1 MALKRTV
8 KLEKLRNIGIM
19 AHIDAGKTTTT
30 ERILFYTGKSY
41 KIGEVHDGAATMDW
55 MVQEQERGITIT
67 SAATTCAWG
76 DTTINIIDTP
86 GHVDFTVEVE
96 RSLRVLDGAVTVFD
110 GVAGVEPQSETVWRQ
125 ADKYGVPRICFVN
138 KLDRTGASFDFSFDS
153 IRERLTPDAVRAQI
167 PIGLEDQLEGV
178 VDLVEMKG
186 IVWKGEDLGASFE
199 EIEVPAEL
207 KDQAE
212 TYRHEL
218 MEKVAETDDELLEV
232 YLEEGELTTEQLK
245 AGLRRATIA
254 NKIVPVFCGSAFK
267 NKGVQP
273 LLDAVVAYLPS
284 PLDVP
289 AIKGVEPKS
298 GEEVQRE
305 PSDDQPFSALA
316 FKVMTDP
323 YVGTLTFARIYSGTL
338 EAGSHVIN
346 VTKDSKQRVGRIL
359 QMHANSREEMAG
371 CMTGDIVALV
381 GLKDTSTGDTITTA
395 EAPVLLE
402 SMEFPA
408 PVIEI
413 AVEPKTKTDQ
423 EKLSTALQKLAEEDP
438 TFRVHT
444 DEETGQTLIGGMG
457 ELHLEIIVDR
467 LLREFKVEA
476 NVGRPQVAYREA
488 LKKKVEKVD
497 LKYARQTGGRGQY
510 GHVVIDVEPLS
521 PELKE
526 ELGLE
531 EDDHYHFQNKT
542 VGGSVPKEYV
552 PSVDQG
558 IREAMETGILAGYPM
573 VDVKVTL
580 VDGSYHD
587 VDSSEM
593 AFKIAGSMAIKEAAR
608 KAGIQLLEPVMDVE
622 VTTPDDFMGDVM
634 GDLSGRRGLIQG
646 SGQRGHA
653 TVVNARVPL
662 SEMFGYATD
671 VRSMTQGRASYTM
684 QFGAYEPA
692 PASIQE
698 EIVAK
703 IRGE

>member
-1 MALKRTV
+1 MAVKRTV
-8 KLEKLRNIGIM
+8 KLEQLRNIGIM

-67 SAATTCAWG
+67 SAATTCQWG

-138 KLDRTGASFDFSFDS
+138 KLDRTGASFDFSFGS
-153 IRERLTPDAVRAQI
+153 IRERLTPNAVRAQI

-178 VDLVEMKG
+178 VDLVEMRG

-199 EIEVPAEL
+199 YVEVPAEL
-207 KDQAE
+207 KDEAE

-218 MEKVAETDDELLEV
+218 MEKVAESDEELLEA
-232 YLEEGELTTEQLK
+232 YLENGELTNEQLK
-245 AGLRRATIA
+245 AGLRKATI
-254 NKIVPVFCGSAFK
+254 NNEIVPVFCGSAFK

-273 LLDAVVAYLPS
+273 LLDAVVDYLPS

-289 AIKGVEPKS
+289 PIRGIDPKT
-298 GEEVQRE
+298 GDDIVRK
-305 PSDDQPFSALA
+305 PSDDEPFAALA

-323 YVGTLTFARIYSGTL
+323 YVGTLTFARVYSGTL
-338 EAGSHVIN
+338 EAGSHVVN
-346 VTKDSKQRVGRIL
+346 ATKDDKQRVGRIL
-359 QMHANSREEMAG
+359 QMHANHREENAA

-381 GLKDTSTGDTITTA
+381 GLKNTTTGDTITTP
-395 EAPVLLE
+395 ESRVLLE
-402 SMEFPA
+402 SMEFPD

-438 TFRVHT
+438 TFKVHT

-521 PELKE
+521 AELKE

-531 EDDHYHFQNKT
+531 EDDHYHFVNKT

-573 VDVKVTL
+573 VDVQVTL